1 MHDNRNQ
8 AVRLGVLICEQ
19 LQNGELLED
28 SAAIKAASD
37 KHMMKKTAKR
47 PAGHEEMTAKR
58 PAGHDTKKEETK
70 GTEAGR
76 GKHVMKKPATK
87 GQEADEEEE
96 EEEEAQEEEEEDEE
110 AQEEEEEEEEE
121 EEADEAEVKKKP
133 AQQTKPPAGKGKPL
147 PVHKKPAGHPPAKK
161 QKQQSDAEN
170 VNYAMELAR
179 RELDDDLPPSQ
190 LLDFGDLRDDG
201 SRPTEAAPQR

>member
-1 MHDNRNQ
+1 MGCR
-8 AVRLGVLICEQ
+8 VLGFGFSEKASSFRADA
-19 LQNGELLED
+19 N
-28 SAAIKAASD
+28 SALSVAHGCAA
-37 KHMMKKTAKR
+37 
-47 PAGHEEMTAKR
+47 
-58 PAGHDTKKEETK
+58 
-70 GTEAGR
+70 
-76 GKHVMKKPATK
+76 
-87 GQEADEEEE
+87 
-96 EEEEAQEEEEEDEE
+96 
-110 AQEEEEEEEEE
+110 EEEEEEEEE

-133 AQQTKPPAGKGKPL
+133 AQQTKTPAGKGKPL